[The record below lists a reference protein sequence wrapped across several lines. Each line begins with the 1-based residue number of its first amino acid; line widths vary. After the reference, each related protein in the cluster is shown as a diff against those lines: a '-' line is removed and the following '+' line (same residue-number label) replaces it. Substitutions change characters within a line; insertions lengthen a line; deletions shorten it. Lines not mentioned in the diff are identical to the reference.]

1 MWAKSNDNSG
11 NCLAWK
17 RTLNVL
23 RRFALTR
30 STLGPLPTATT
41 LSLLL
46 SHSLSLQHL
55 LSQAEL
61 RRRCLC
67 VCVSVCRWGN
77 ACSVCQMSQAKQKR
91 QKYTCVCVCVCA
103 AEVHSSGGRSPLLL
117 LLLHHALAI
126 TREICKQFLHLW
138 HGNDVCS
145 ASAPA
150 SAAAAVAVVDAALE
164 TSRIL
169 HRSRIAYENHSCS
182 EGFCNYCVHFY
193 VFVCVRV

>member
-30 STLGPLPTATT
+30 STLGPLPTAT

-46 SHSLSLQHL
+46 SHSLSRCSTCSRR
-55 LSQAEL
+55 LSYDVVVS
-61 RRRCLC
+61 

-91 QKYTCVCVCVCA
+91 QKYTCVCVCA

-117 LLLHHALAI
+117 LDALAI

-150 SAAAAVAVVDAALE
+150 SAAAAAAATGSVVDAALE